1 MIKIANLNKVFI
13 NNNGEKTKALND
25 INLNINKSEIFGII
39 GLSGAGKSTLIRTI
53 NRLEEPTSGSI
64 IIEGLDITTLSK
76 SDLKETRKEIGMIF
90 QHFNLLSSRN
100 VYENIAFPM
109 EIAKKSKSE
118 IDTRVK
124 ELINLVGLNSKES
137 SYPSQLSGGQ
147 KQRVAIARALANN
160 PKVLLSDEATSALD
174 PNTTKSILNLLK
186 NINSK
191 LGITVV
197 MITHQMEVIR
207 EVCNRVAIIED
218 GEIVELDKVEEVF
231 SNPKTKIAKDF
242 VSNIQ
247 HENTELVYPKESG
260 YPVIKISYLGNS
272 AKKPII
278 SNLIKKFDIDIN
290 IISGDISQLMSTCVG
305 NLTIQLIGVKENID
319 SSIKYLEN
327 ENLSVEVI
335 WSE

>member
-13 NNNGEKTKALND
+13 NNNGKKTKALNN

-260 YPVIKISYLGNS
+260 YPIIKISYLGNS